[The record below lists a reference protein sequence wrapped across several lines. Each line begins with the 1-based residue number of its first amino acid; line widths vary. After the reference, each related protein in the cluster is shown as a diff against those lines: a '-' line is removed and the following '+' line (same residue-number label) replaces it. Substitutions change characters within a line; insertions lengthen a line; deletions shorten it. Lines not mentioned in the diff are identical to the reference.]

1 MSHISPHIDPTQS
14 TVQDDEID
22 IRELF
27 YTLWQN
33 KRLIFLVTLISI
45 IIAGIISV
53 FSPKQYKSTA
63 SFFISNSQSSSS
75 ALMGYASMFGIDT
88 PSNIENLIQNVLE
101 SYSIKRAVA
110 EIFRERFSHE
120 ISDYIRE
127 KDTAVSEDEIVAFL
141 IHESLFLEKRFS
153 FNVTKNNLFKLTFI
167 STDPELSKH
176 VLDVY
181 IDLIIDYNQRLELS
195 VEKNMITIVDPP
207 RIPLKKFKPNTLL
220 NLIFGSI
227 LGLSLSSIFVEI
239 GRAHV

>member
-1 MSHISPHIDPTQS
+1 MDPKQD
-14 TVQDDEID
+14 TVMDDEID

-33 KRLIFLVTLISI
+33 KRLIFFVTLIGLI
-45 IIAGIISV
+45 VAGIFSV
-53 FSPKQYKSTA
+53 TAPKQYKSTA

-88 PSNIENLIQNVLE
+88 PSNIENLIQNVLG

-110 EIFRERFSHE
+110 EIFRDRFSNE

-141 IHESLFLEKRFS
+141 IDESLILDKHFS
-153 FNVTKNNLFKLTFI
+153 FKVTKNNLFEMAFI
-167 STDPELSKH
+167 STDPEFSKH

-181 IDLIIDYNQRLELS
+181 IDLIIDYNRRLELS

-220 NLIFGSI
+220 NLILASI
-227 LGLSLSSIFVEI
+227 LGLSLSSIFVVVRESL
-239 GRAHV
+239 RRDS